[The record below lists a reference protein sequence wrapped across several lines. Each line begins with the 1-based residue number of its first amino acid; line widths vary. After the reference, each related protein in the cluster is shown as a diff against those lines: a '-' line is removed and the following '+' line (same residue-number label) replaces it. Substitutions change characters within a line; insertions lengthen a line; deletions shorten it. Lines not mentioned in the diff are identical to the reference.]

1 MYEILAFHIC
11 KPPGCIKK
19 FFLVMRMTVFLLF
32 FALMQVS
39 AEGYSQS
46 ITYRGKNITLKQVF
60 NEINKQTGY
69 NVFWSS
75 GIIANAPRM
84 DVNFENT
91 PLREVLETCLQRAH
105 LTYSIEEKSII
116 IQADT
121 QAPAPVEDALPPG
134 TITITGTVR
143 DTTGA
148 LMAGVSI
155 VIAGSKDEG
164 TVTDNNG
171 KFVLDVKEGAVIV
184 ASFVGYEQQRF
195 TVVAG
200 RAVYNVVMP
209 RDVKLGDEIVVTAYG
224 QKQRKEAIVGSV
236 SSINPEQL
244 RTPTSNLTNALA
256 GQVAGMISFQRGG
269 QPGLDNSQFF
279 IRGVTTFGYSPSPL
293 ILVDNIELSTNDLAR
308 LNVDD
313 IASFSILKDA
323 SAAALYG
330 ARGANGVI
338 LVTTKGGKSG
348 KARINLRYERSIS
361 KPTKT
366 VELADPV
373 TYMKLYNEAVA
384 TRSAVGIPQFTP
396 NQIQGAEATWTK
408 SPGYNPYLYPAV
420 DWMSTLFK
428 KQTTTQRANL
438 GLSGGTE
445 FAQYY
450 ISGSYDRDNGIMQ
463 VNPVNNFNSGMK
475 FENYQL
481 RANVNMKVTKT
492 TEAIVRLWGNF
503 NDYTGPITSDQSG
516 FATDL
521 YDQALHSNPVAFPAF
536 FAPDSANMGTKHIL
550 FGNNI
555 HLTGGLMSNPYASLM
570 YGYKSFSESRMSAQF
585 EVNQDLRFITRGLN
599 FHGLFSTN
607 RYAYFDL
614 VRNYSPF
621 YYSINPSDAAINKYS
636 LIWLN
641 DQPGAAQEYL
651 SYDPSRNN
659 KNVNT
664 YIYFMGTVDYSHS
677 FGDHNIAATL
687 VGTREQTQTANA
699 STLQL
704 SLPHRNLGLAG
715 RLTYN
720 YKSRYYVE
728 GNFGYNGSERFA
740 PNHRFGFF
748 PTIGGGW
755 IVSNEKLWQNSNISN
770 IVTRLKLRGS
780 YGLVGNDNIDRV
792 ENNRFF
798 YLSSVTPHAG
808 PGAYFGTRN
817 NFTMNGPSIQNYPN
831 PDATWETSHKSNLA
845 VEFTLYK
852 NFNVIA
858 EYYWEF
864 RKNIFQ
870 PRGYIPVTEGLES
883 TVKANLGT
891 AYAKGLDLHMDY
903 KQTFTKD
910 IWISGLGNLTITSSR
925 YGHVEEPQYKYA
937 YRFQSGRPINQQ
949 FGYIAERLFVDD
961 KEALNSPA
969 LAFGGPLPQGG
980 DIKYRDVNKDG
991 IINQDDQVPIGL
1003 PTTPEIIYGFG
1014 ISAGFKG
1021 FDINAF
1027 FQGLARESFF
1037 MNPTSQDDR
1046 WNGYYGTTPFVNNA
1060 QILKAYANNH
1070 WSEENQNLYALWPRL
1085 ATYDIPN
1092 NQQQSS
1098 WWLRDGS
1105 FMRLKSLEIGYTLP
1119 KRLIRKAYMS
1129 NLRIY
1134 FNGLNL
1140 ITWSH
1145 FSLWDPE
1152 MAGQGF
1158 GYPVQKVF
1166 NIGINANF

>member
-1 MYEILAFHIC
+1 M
-11 KPPGCIKK
+11 KK
-19 FFLVMRMTVFLLF
+19 FGCYGSLMIFFLTIFCCKAFSQAPPRSQGVKITVTGLVTDTAGKKIEGASVVSQNRRNVGTSTDVNGRFILDVESGSVIVVSYVGLSDEKI
-32 FALMQVS
+32 QVS
-39 AEGYSQS
+39 EDH
-46 ITYRGKNITLKQVF
+46 KN
-60 NEINKQTGY
+60 
-69 NVFWSS
+69 
-75 GIIANAPRM
+75 
-84 DVNFENT
+84 
-91 PLREVLETCLQRAH
+91 
-105 LTYSIEEKSII
+105 LTIVMH
-116 IQADT
+116 A
-121 QAPAPVEDALPPG
+121 APAGE
-134 TITITGTVR
+134 TV
-143 DTTGA
+143 
-148 LMAGVSI
+148 I
-155 VIAGSKDEG
+155 
-164 TVTDNNG
+164 
-171 KFVLDVKEGAVIV
+171 
-184 ASFVGYEQQRF
+184 
-195 TVVAG
+195 
-200 RAVYNVVMP
+200 
-209 RDVKLGDEIVVTAYG
+209 VTAYG

-244 RTPTSNLTNALA
+244 RTPSSNLTNALA

-293 ILVDNIELSTNDLAR
+293 ILVDNIELSASDLAR

-338 LVTTKGGKSG
+338 LVTTKGGKTG
-348 KARINLRYERSIS
+348 KARINLRYEHSVS
-361 KPTKT
+361 KPTQT

-373 TYMKLYNEAVA
+373 TYMKMFNEAVS
-384 TRSAVGIPQFTP
+384 TRSAIGIPQFTP
-396 NQIQGAEATWTK
+396 NQIEGTEATLTK
-408 SPGYNPYLYPAV
+408 AQGYNPYLYPAV
-420 DWMSTLFK
+420 DWMSTLFR

-438 GLSGGTE
+438 GLSGGTD

-481 RANVNMKVTKT
+481 RANVNMKLTKT
-492 TEAIVRLWGNF
+492 TEAVVRLWGNF
-503 NDYTGPITSDQSG
+503 NDYTGPITDDQSG

-521 YDQALHSNPVAFPAF
+521 YDRALHTSPVAFPAYF
-536 FAPDSANMGTKHIL
+536 PPDSANLLTKHIL
-550 FGNNI
+550 FGNNGNI
-555 HLTGGLMSNPYASLM
+555 AAGLQDNPYADLM
-570 YGYKSFSESRMSAQF
+570 RGYKSFSESRMSAQF
-585 EVNQDLRFITRGLN
+585 EVNQNLNFITQGLN

-607 RYAYFDL
+607 RYSYFDL
-614 VRNYSPF
+614 SRAYSPF
-621 YYSINPSDAAINKYS
+621 YYAINPYAAANDQYA
-636 LIWLN
+636 LTWLN
-641 DQPGAAQEYL
+641 NQPGAAQEYL
-651 SYDPSRNN
+651 SYYPGQ

-677 FGDHNIAATL
+677 FGDHSISATL
-687 VGTREQTQTANA
+687 VGTREQTATANA

-720 YKSRYYVE
+720 YKSKYFVE

-740 PNHRFGFF
+740 SNHRFGFF

-755 IVSNEKLWQNSNISN
+755 VVSNEKFWQDGNIGN

-780 YGLVGNDNIDRV
+780 YGLVGNDNIDGV
-792 ENNRFF
+792 YNNRFF
-798 YLSSVTPHAG
+798 YLSTVTPHAG

-817 NFTMNGPSIQNYPN
+817 SFGLNGPSIQNYPN

-845 VEFTLYK
+845 LEFTLYK

-864 RKNIFQ
+864 RKNIYQ

-883 TVKANLGT
+883 QVKANLGT
-891 AYAKGLDLHMDY
+891 AYARGLDLHADY
-903 KQTFTKD
+903 KQNFSKD
-910 IWISGLGNLTITSSR
+910 IWVSMLGNLTITSSR
-925 YGHVEEPQYKYA
+925 YGHVEEPEYKYA
-937 YRFQSGRPINQQ
+937 YRFQSGRPINQP

-961 KEALNSPA
+961 KEAINSPPQT
-969 LAFGGPLPQGG
+969 FGGPLPQGG

-991 IINQDDQVPIGL
+991 TINPDDQVPIGL
-1003 PTTPEIIYGFG
+1003 PTTPQIIYGFG
-1014 ISAGFKG
+1014 VSAGYKG

-1037 MNPTSQDDR
+1037 INATSQNDR
-1046 WNGYYGTTPFVNNA
+1046 YNGYYGTTPFVNNA
-1060 QILKAYANNH
+1060 QILKAYAGNH
-1070 WSEENQNLYALWPRL
+1070 WSEENQSLYALWPRL
-1085 ATYDIPN
+1085 STYDIAN
-1092 NQQQSS
+1092 NQVQST

-1105 FMRLKSLEIGYTLP
+1105 FMRLKSLEIGYTFPRSLV
-1119 KRLIRKAYMS
+1119 RSAFME

-1145 FSLWDPE
+1145 FKLWDPE

-1166 NIGINANF
+1166 NIGINAKF

>member
-1 MYEILAFHIC
+1 M
-11 KPPGCIKK
+11 KK
-19 FFLVMRMTVFLLF
+19 FGCYGSLMIFFLTIFCCKAFSQAPPRSQGVKITVTGLVTDTAGKKIEGASVVSQNRRNVGTSTDVNGRFILDVESGSVIVVSYVGYSDEKIQVSEDHKNLTIVMRV
-32 FALMQVS
+32 
-39 AEGYSQS
+39 
-46 ITYRGKNITLKQVF
+46 
-60 NEINKQTGY
+60 
-69 NVFWSS
+69 
-75 GIIANAPRM
+75 
-84 DVNFENT
+84 
-91 PLREVLETCLQRAH
+91 
-105 LTYSIEEKSII
+105 
-116 IQADT
+116 
-121 QAPAPVEDALPPG
+121 APAGE
-134 TITITGTVR
+134 TV
-143 DTTGA
+143 
-148 LMAGVSI
+148 I
-155 VIAGSKDEG
+155 
-164 TVTDNNG
+164 
-171 KFVLDVKEGAVIV
+171 
-184 ASFVGYEQQRF
+184 
-195 TVVAG
+195 
-200 RAVYNVVMP
+200 
-209 RDVKLGDEIVVTAYG
+209 VTAYG

-244 RTPTSNLTNALA
+244 RTPSSNLTNALA

-293 ILVDNIELSTNDLAR
+293 ILVDNIELSASDLAR

-338 LVTTKGGKSG
+338 LVTTKGGKTG
-348 KARINLRYERSIS
+348 KARINLRYEHSVS
-361 KPTKT
+361 KPTQT

-373 TYMKLYNEAVA
+373 TYMKMYNEAVS
-384 TRSAVGIPQFTP
+384 TRSAIGIPQFTP
-396 NQIQGAEATWTK
+396 NQIQGTEATWTK
-408 SPGYNPYLYPAV
+408 APGYNPYLYPAV

-438 GLSGGTE
+438 GLSGGTD

-481 RANVNMKVTKT
+481 RANVNMKLTKT
-492 TEAIVRLWGNF
+492 TEAVVRLWGNF
-503 NDYTGPITSDQSG
+503 NDYTGPITDDQSG

-521 YDQALHSNPVAFPAF
+521 YDRALHTSPVAFPAYF
-536 FAPDSANMGTKHIL
+536 PPDSANLLTKHIL
-550 FGNNI
+550 FGNNGNI
-555 HLTGGLMSNPYASLM
+555 AAGLQDNPYADLM
-570 YGYKSFSESRMSAQF
+570 RGYKSFSESRMSAQF
-585 EVNQDLRFITRGLN
+585 EVNQNLNFITKGLN

-607 RYAYFDL
+607 RYSYFDL
-614 VRNYSPF
+614 TRGYAPF
-621 YYSINPSDAAINKYS
+621 YYSIDPYAAANNRYA

-641 DQPGAAQEYL
+641 NQPGAAQEYL
-651 SYDPSRNN
+651 SYYPGQ

-664 YIYFMGTVDYSHS
+664 YIYFMGTVDYSRS
-677 FGDHNIAATL
+677 FGDHTISTTF
-687 VGTREQTQTANA
+687 VGTREQTATANA

-720 YKSRYYVE
+720 YKSKYFVE

-740 PNHRFGFF
+740 SNHRFGFF

-755 IVSNEKLWQNSNISN
+755 VVSNEKFWQDGRIGD

-780 YGLVGNDNIDRV
+780 YGLVGNDNIDGV
-792 ENNRFF
+792 YNNRFF
-798 YLSSVTPHAG
+798 YLSTVTPHAG

-817 NFTMNGPSIQNYPN
+817 SFGLNGPSIQNYPN

-864 RKNIFQ
+864 RKNIYQ

-883 TVKANLGT
+883 QVKANLGT
-891 AYAKGLDLHMDY
+891 AYAKGLDLHADY
-903 KQTFTKD
+903 KQNFSKD
-910 IWISGLGNLTITSSR
+910 IWAAMLGNLTITSSR
-925 YGHVEEPQYKYA
+925 YGHVEEPEYKYA
-937 YRFQSGRPINQQ
+937 YRFQSGRAINQPY
-949 FGYIAERLFVDD
+949 GYIAERLFVDD
-961 KEALNSPA
+961 KEAINSPPQT
-969 LAFGGPLPQGG
+969 FGGPLPQGG

-991 IINQDDQVPIGL
+991 IINPDDQVPIGL
-1003 PTTPEIIYGFG
+1003 PTTPQIIYGFG
-1014 ISAGFKG
+1014 ISAGYKG

-1037 MNPTSQDDR
+1037 INATSENDR
-1046 WNGYYGTTPFVNNA
+1046 YNGKYGTTPFVNNA
-1060 QILKAYANNH
+1060 QILKAYAGDH
-1070 WSEENQNLYALWPRL
+1070 WSEENQSLYALWPRL
-1085 ATYDIPN
+1085 STYDIAN
-1092 NQQQSS
+1092 NQVQST

-1105 FMRLKSLEIGYTLP
+1105 FMRLKSLEIGYTFP
-1119 KRLIRKAYMS
+1119 KSLVRSAYME

-1145 FSLWDPE
+1145 FKLWDPE

-1166 NIGINANF
+1166 NVGINANF

>member
-1 MYEILAFHIC
+1 MYEILAKLFR
-11 KPPGCIKK
+11 
-19 FFLVMRMTVFLLF
+19 VMKLTVFLLF
-32 FALMQVS
+32 FALTQVC
-39 AEGYSQS
+39 AEGYAQE
-46 ITYRGKNITLKQVF
+46 ITYKGKNITLKQVF

-91 PLREVLETCLQRAH
+91 PLRVVLETCLQRAH

-121 QAPAPVEDALPPG
+121 RAPEPVEEAPPPG
-134 TITITGTVR
+134 ITITGTVR

-148 LMAGVSI
+148 VMAGVSI
-155 VIAGSKDEG
+155 VIVGSKDEG
-164 TVTDNNG
+164 TVTDNKG
-171 KFVLDVKEGAVIV
+171 KFVLDVKEGAVIMV
-184 ASFVGYEQQRF
+184 SFVGFEQRKF
-195 TVVAG
+195 TVVSG
-200 RAVYNVVMP
+200 KTVYNIVLLQDFKV
-209 RDVKLGDEIVVTAYG
+209 GDEIVVTAYG

-236 SSINPEQL
+236 SSVNPEQL
-244 RTPTSNLTNALA
+244 RTPTSNLTNAFA

-293 ILVDNIELSTNDLAR
+293 ILVDNIELSANDLAR

-348 KARINLRYERSIS
+348 KARVSLRYEHSTS
-361 KPTKT
+361 KPTQT

-373 TYMKLYNEAVA
+373 TYMKTYNEAVA
-384 TRSAVGIPQFTP
+384 TRSAIGLPQFTP

-408 SPGYNPYLYPAV
+408 TPGYNPYLYPAV

-428 KQTTTQRANL
+428 KSTTTQRANV

-450 ISGSYDRDNGIMQ
+450 IAGSYDRDNGIMQ

-481 RANVNMKVTKT
+481 RANVNMKLTRT

-521 YDQALHSNPVAFPAF
+521 YDQALHSNPVAFPAYF
-536 FAPDSANMGTKHIL
+536 PPDSANFQTKHIL

-555 HLTGGLMSNPYASLM
+555 HLTGGLMSNPYANLM

-585 EVNQDLRFITRGLN
+585 EVNQNLNFITSGLN

-614 VRNYSPF
+614 VRNYLPF
-621 YYSINPSDAAINKYS
+621 YYSINQADAAINKYS

-664 YIYFMGTVDYSHS
+664 YIYFMGTLDYSHS
-677 FGDHNIAATL
+677 FRDHNISATL

-699 STLQL
+699 YTLQL
-704 SLPHRNLGLAG
+704 SLPHRNLWLAG

-720 YKSRYYVE
+720 YKSRYFVE

-755 IVSNEKLWQNSNISN
+755 IVSNEKFWQNGNIGN

-780 YGLVGNDNIDRV
+780 YGLVGNDNIDKV

-817 NFTMNGPSIQNYPN
+817 SFSLSGPSIQNYPN

-845 VEFTLYK
+845 VEFSLYK
-852 NFNVIA
+852 KFNVIA

-903 KQTFTKD
+903 KQNFTKD
-910 IWISGLGNLTITSSR
+910 IWISGLGNLTIATSR

-937 YRFQSGRPINQQ
+937 YRFQSGQPINQP

-961 KEALNSPA
+961 KEALNSPPQT
-969 LAFGGPLPQGG
+969 FGGPLPQGG

-1014 ISAGFKG
+1014 ISAGFSG

-1037 MNPTSQDDR
+1037 INPTSQDDR

-1085 ATYDIPN
+1085 ATYDIAN
-1092 NQQQSS
+1092 NQVPST

-1105 FMRLKSLEIGYTLP
+1105 FMRLKSLEIGYTFP
-1119 KRLIRKAYMS
+1119 KRLTRSAYMD

-1145 FSLWDPE
+1145 FKLWDPE

>member
-1 MYEILAFHIC
+1 M
-11 KPPGCIKK
+11 KK
-19 FFLVMRMTVFLLF
+19 FGCYGSLMIFFLAIFCCKAFSQASSRTQGAKITV
-32 FALMQVS
+32 
-39 AEGYSQS
+39 
-46 ITYRGKNITLKQVF
+46 T
-60 NEINKQTGY
+60 
-69 NVFWSS
+69 
-75 GIIANAPRM
+75 
-84 DVNFENT
+84 
-91 PLREVLETCLQRAH
+91 
-105 LTYSIEEKSII
+105 
-116 IQADT
+116 
-121 QAPAPVEDALPPG
+121 
-134 TITITGTVR
+134 
-143 DTTGA
+143 
-148 LMAGVSI
+148 
-155 VIAGSKDEG
+155 G
-164 TVTDNNG
+164 TVTDTAGRKIEGASVVSLNRRNVGTSTDVNG
-171 KFVLDVKEGAVIV
+171 RFILDVESGSVVII
-184 ASFVGYEQQRF
+184 SYVGYSDEKIQVSQDHRNLTIMMRIAPAGE
-195 TVVAG
+195 TV
-200 RAVYNVVMP
+200 
-209 RDVKLGDEIVVTAYG
+209 IVTAYG

-293 ILVDNIELSTNDLAR
+293 ILVDNIELGANDLAR

-338 LVTTKGGKSG
+338 LVTTKGGKAG
-348 KARINLRYERSIS
+348 KARVNLRYERSIA
-361 KPTKT
+361 KPTQM

-373 TYMKLYNEAVA
+373 TYMKMFNEAVT
-384 TRSAVGIPQFTP
+384 TRSAITSPQFTP
-396 NQIQGAEATWTK
+396 NQIAGAEATWTK
-408 SPGYNPYLYPAV
+408 APGYNPYVYPAV

-428 KQTTTQRANL
+428 KQTVTQRANL

-481 RANVNMKVTKT
+481 RANVNMKLTKT
-492 TEAIVRLWGNF
+492 TEAVVRLWGNF
-503 NDYTGPITSDQSG
+503 NDYTGPITDDQSG

-521 YDQALHSNPVAFPAF
+521 YDRVLHTSPVAFPAYF
-536 FAPDSANMGTKHIL
+536 PPDSANQLTKHIL
-550 FGNNI
+550 FGNNGNI
-555 HLTGGLMSNPYASLM
+555 SAGLQDNPYADLM
-570 YGYKSFSESRMSAQF
+570 RGYKSFSESRMSAQF
-585 EVNQDLRFITRGLN
+585 ELNQNLNFVTPGLN

-614 VRNYSPF
+614 IRAYSPF
-621 YYSINPSDAAINKYS
+621 YYAVNQYDPAANKYS

-651 SYDPSRNN
+651 SYYPGN

-664 YIYFMGTVDYSHS
+664 YIYFMGTLDYSHS
-677 FGDHNIAATL
+677 FGDHAISATL

-720 YKSRYYVE
+720 YKSKYFIE

-740 PNHRFGFF
+740 SDHRFGFF

-755 IVSNEKLWQNSNISN
+755 VVSNEKFWQDGNIGN
-770 IVTRLKLRGS
+770 TITRLKLRGS

-792 ENNRFF
+792 EDNRFF
-798 YLSSVTPHAG
+798 YLSSVTPHYG
-808 PGAYFGTRN
+808 PGATFGTRN
-817 NFTMNGPSIQNYPN
+817 SFRLNGPSIQNYPN

-845 VEFTLYK
+845 VEFTLHK

-891 AYAKGLDLHMDY
+891 AYAKGLDLHVDY
-903 KQTFTKD
+903 KQNFTKD
-910 IWISGLGNLTITSSR
+910 IWVSMLGNLTITSSR
-925 YGHVEEPQYKYA
+925 YGHVEEPEYKSR
-937 YRFQSGRPINQQ
+937 YRFLSGQPINQP

-961 KEALNSPA
+961 KEAINSPSQS
-969 LAFGGPLPQGG
+969 FGGPLPQGG

-1003 PTTPEIIYGFG
+1003 PTTPQIIYGFG
-1014 ISAGFKG
+1014 VSAGFKG

-1037 MNPTSQDDR
+1037 INATSQNDR
-1046 WNGYYGTTPFVNNA
+1046 YWGLYGTTPFVNNA
-1060 QILKAYANNH
+1060 QILKAYAENH
-1070 WSEENQNLYALWPRL
+1070 WSEENQSLYALWPRL
-1085 ATYDIPN
+1085 STYDIAN
-1092 NQQQSS
+1092 NQQQST

-1105 FMRLKSLEIGYTLP
+1105 FMRLKSLEIGYTFP
-1119 KRLIRKAYMS
+1119 KSLTRRGYME

-1145 FSLWDPE
+1145 FNLWDPE

-1158 GYPVQKVF
+1158 GYPIQKVF
-1166 NIGINANF
+1166 NVGINANF

>member
-1 MYEILAFHIC
+1 M
-11 KPPGCIKK
+11 KK
-19 FFLVMRMTVFLLF
+19 FGCYGSLMIFFLAIFCCKAFSQASSRTQGPKITV
-32 FALMQVS
+32 
-39 AEGYSQS
+39 
-46 ITYRGKNITLKQVF
+46 T
-60 NEINKQTGY
+60 
-69 NVFWSS
+69 
-75 GIIANAPRM
+75 
-84 DVNFENT
+84 
-91 PLREVLETCLQRAH
+91 
-105 LTYSIEEKSII
+105 
-116 IQADT
+116 
-121 QAPAPVEDALPPG
+121 
-134 TITITGTVR
+134 
-143 DTTGA
+143 
-148 LMAGVSI
+148 
-155 VIAGSKDEG
+155 G
-164 TVTDNNG
+164 TVTDTAGRKIEGASVVSLNRRNVGTSTDVNG
-171 KFVLDVKEGAVIV
+171 RFILDVESGSVIII
-184 ASFVGYEQQRF
+184 SYVGYSDEKIQVSQDHRNLTIMMRIAPAGE
-195 TVVAG
+195 TV
-200 RAVYNVVMP
+200 
-209 RDVKLGDEIVVTAYG
+209 IVTAYG

-293 ILVDNIELSTNDLAR
+293 ILVDNIELGANDLAR

-338 LVTTKGGKSG
+338 LVTTKGGKAG
-348 KARINLRYERSIS
+348 KARVNLRYERSIA
-361 KPTKT
+361 KPTQM

-373 TYMKLYNEAVA
+373 TYMKMFNEAVT
-384 TRSAVGIPQFTP
+384 TRSAITSPQFTP
-396 NQIQGAEATWTK
+396 NQIAGAEATWTK
-408 SPGYNPYLYPAV
+408 APGYNPYVYPAV

-428 KQTTTQRANL
+428 KQTVTQRANL

-481 RANVNMKVTKT
+481 RANVNMKLTKT
-492 TEAIVRLWGNF
+492 TEAVVRLWGNF
-503 NDYTGPITSDQSG
+503 NDYTGPITDDQSG

-521 YDQALHSNPVAFPAF
+521 YDRVLHTSPVAFPAYF
-536 FAPDSANMGTKHIL
+536 PPDSANQLTKHIL
-550 FGNNI
+550 FGNNGNI
-555 HLTGGLMSNPYASLM
+555 SAGLQDNPYADLM
-570 YGYKSFSESRMSAQF
+570 RGYKSFSESRMSAQF
-585 EVNQDLRFITRGLN
+585 ELNQNLNFVTPGLN

-614 VRNYSPF
+614 IRAYSPF
-621 YYSINPSDAAINKYS
+621 YYAVNQYDPAANKYS

-651 SYDPSRNN
+651 SYYPGN

-664 YIYFMGTVDYSHS
+664 YIYFMGTLDYSHS
-677 FGDHNIAATL
+677 FGDHAISATL

-720 YKSRYYVE
+720 YKSKYFIE

-740 PNHRFGFF
+740 SDHRFGFF

-755 IVSNEKLWQNSNISN
+755 VVSNEKFWQDGNIGN
-770 IVTRLKLRGS
+770 TITRLKLRGS

-792 ENNRFF
+792 EDNRFF
-798 YLSSVTPHAG
+798 YLSSVTPHYG
-808 PGAYFGTRN
+808 PGATFGTRN
-817 NFTMNGPSIQNYPN
+817 SFRLNGPSIQNYPN

-845 VEFTLYK
+845 VEFTLHK

-891 AYAKGLDLHMDY
+891 AYAKGLDLHVDY
-903 KQTFTKD
+903 KQNFTKD
-910 IWISGLGNLTITSSR
+910 IWVSMLGNLTITSSR
-925 YGHVEEPQYKYA
+925 YGHVEEPEYKSR
-937 YRFQSGRPINQQ
+937 YRFLSGQPINQP

-961 KEALNSPA
+961 KEAINSPSQS
-969 LAFGGPLPQGG
+969 FGGPLPQGG

-1003 PTTPEIIYGFG
+1003 PTTPQIIYGFG
-1014 ISAGFKG
+1014 VSAGFKG

-1037 MNPTSQDDR
+1037 INATSQNDR
-1046 WNGYYGTTPFVNNA
+1046 YWGLYGTTPFVNNA
-1060 QILKAYANNH
+1060 QILKAYAENH
-1070 WSEENQNLYALWPRL
+1070 WSEENQSLYALWPRL
-1085 ATYDIPN
+1085 STYDIAN
-1092 NQQQSS
+1092 NQQQST

-1105 FMRLKSLEIGYTLP
+1105 FMRLKSLEIGYTFP
-1119 KRLIRKAYMS
+1119 KSLTRRGYME

-1145 FSLWDPE
+1145 FNLWDPE

-1158 GYPVQKVF
+1158 GYPIQKVF
-1166 NIGINANF
+1166 NVGINANF

>member
-1 MYEILAFHIC
+1 
-11 KPPGCIKK
+11 
-19 FFLVMRMTVFLLF
+19 MTVFLLF

-75 GIIANAPRM
+75 GIIANAPGM

-969 LAFGGPLPQGG
+969 PAFGGPLPQGG

>member
-1 MYEILAFHIC
+1 M
-11 KPPGCIKK
+11 KK
-19 FFLVMRMTVFLLF
+19 FGCYGSLMIFFLAIFCCKAFSQASSRTQGAKITV
-32 FALMQVS
+32 
-39 AEGYSQS
+39 
-46 ITYRGKNITLKQVF
+46 T
-60 NEINKQTGY
+60 
-69 NVFWSS
+69 
-75 GIIANAPRM
+75 
-84 DVNFENT
+84 
-91 PLREVLETCLQRAH
+91 
-105 LTYSIEEKSII
+105 
-116 IQADT
+116 
-121 QAPAPVEDALPPG
+121 
-134 TITITGTVR
+134 
-143 DTTGA
+143 
-148 LMAGVSI
+148 
-155 VIAGSKDEG
+155 G
-164 TVTDNNG
+164 TVTDTAGRKIEGASVVSLNRRNVGTSTDVNG
-171 KFVLDVKEGAVIV
+171 RFILDVESGSVIII
-184 ASFVGYEQQRF
+184 SYVGYSDEKIQVSQDHRNLTIMMRIAPAGE
-195 TVVAG
+195 TV
-200 RAVYNVVMP
+200 
-209 RDVKLGDEIVVTAYG
+209 IVTAYG

-293 ILVDNIELSTNDLAR
+293 ILVDNIELGANDLAR

-338 LVTTKGGKSG
+338 LVTTKGGKAG
-348 KARINLRYERSIS
+348 KARVNLRYERSIA
-361 KPTKT
+361 KPTQM

-373 TYMKLYNEAVA
+373 TYMKMFNEAVT
-384 TRSAVGIPQFTP
+384 TRSAITSPQFTP
-396 NQIQGAEATWTK
+396 NQIAGAEATWTK
-408 SPGYNPYLYPAV
+408 APGYNPYVYPAV

-428 KQTTTQRANL
+428 KQTVTQRANL

-481 RANVNMKVTKT
+481 RANVNMKLTKT
-492 TEAIVRLWGNF
+492 TEAVVRLWGNF
-503 NDYTGPITSDQSG
+503 NDYTGPITDDQSG

-521 YDQALHSNPVAFPAF
+521 YDRVLHTSPVAFPAYF
-536 FAPDSANMGTKHIL
+536 PPDSANQLTKHIL
-550 FGNNI
+550 FGNNGNI
-555 HLTGGLMSNPYASLM
+555 SAGLQDNPYADLM
-570 YGYKSFSESRMSAQF
+570 RGYKSFSESRMSAQF
-585 EVNQDLRFITRGLN
+585 ELNQNLNFVTPGLN

-614 VRNYSPF
+614 IRAYSPF
-621 YYSINPSDAAINKYS
+621 YYAVNQYDPAANKYS

-651 SYDPSRNN
+651 SYYPGN

-664 YIYFMGTVDYSHS
+664 YIYFMGTLDYSHS
-677 FGDHNIAATL
+677 FGDHAISATL

-720 YKSRYYVE
+720 YKSKYFIE

-740 PNHRFGFF
+740 SDHRFGFF

-755 IVSNEKLWQNSNISN
+755 VVSNEKFWQDGNIGN
-770 IVTRLKLRGS
+770 TITRLKLRGS

-792 ENNRFF
+792 EDNRFF
-798 YLSSVTPHAG
+798 YLSSVTPHYG
-808 PGAYFGTRN
+808 PGATFGTRN
-817 NFTMNGPSIQNYPN
+817 SFRLNGPSIQNYPN

-845 VEFTLYK
+845 VEFTLHK

-891 AYAKGLDLHMDY
+891 AYAKGLDLHVDY
-903 KQTFTKD
+903 KQNFTKD
-910 IWISGLGNLTITSSR
+910 IWVSMLGNLTITSSR
-925 YGHVEEPQYKYA
+925 YGHVEEPEYKYR
-937 YRFQSGRPINQQ
+937 YRFLSGQPINQP

-961 KEALNSPA
+961 KEAINSPSQS
-969 LAFGGPLPQGG
+969 FGGPLPQGG

-1003 PTTPEIIYGFG
+1003 PTTPQIIYGFG
-1014 ISAGFKG
+1014 VSAGFKG

-1037 MNPTSQDDR
+1037 INATSQNDR
-1046 WNGYYGTTPFVNNA
+1046 YWGLYGTTPFVNNA
-1060 QILKAYANNH
+1060 QILKAYAENH
-1070 WSEENQNLYALWPRL
+1070 WSEENQSLYALWPRL
-1085 ATYDIPN
+1085 STYDIAN
-1092 NQQQSS
+1092 NQQQST

-1105 FMRLKSLEIGYTLP
+1105 FMRLKSLEIGYTFP
-1119 KRLIRKAYMS
+1119 KSLTRRGYME

-1145 FSLWDPE
+1145 FNLWDPE

-1158 GYPVQKVF
+1158 GYPIQKVF
-1166 NIGINANF
+1166 NVGINANF